1 VEPAVSAKT
10 TRAFVDAVEAGVA
23 RLLVGE
29 QAFTLP
35 LALLPAGLRE
45 GDWVDITL
53 ARAPAPPDDTEA
65 RRARLSK
72 DDPGGDID
80 L

>member
-1 VEPAVSAKT
+1 VSAWT
-10 TRAFVDAVEAGVA
+10 TRAFVDAVEADVA

-35 LALLPAGLRE
+35 LALLPAGVRE
-45 GDWVDITL
+45 GDWVEITI
-53 ARAPAPPDDTEA
+53 ARTQAPPDDTEA
-65 RRARLSK
+65 RRARLSR

>member
-1 VEPAVSAKT
+1 MSAKT
-10 TRAFVDAVEAGVA
+10 TRAFVDAIEAGVA

-29 QAFTLP
+29 QAFSMP
-35 LALLPAGLRE
+35 AALLPAGARE
-45 GDWVDITL
+45 GDWLELVIT
-53 ARAPAPPDDTEA
+53 RAPAPPDDTEG

-72 DDPGGDID
+72 EDPGGDID

>member
-1 VEPAVSAKT
+1 MA
-10 TRAFVDAVEAGVA
+10 TRVFVDAIEAGVA

-35 LALLPAGLRE
+35 AQLLPAGVRE
-45 GDWVDITL
+45 GDWVEITIG
-53 ARAPAPPDDTEA
+53 RVPAPPDAGEDSEA
-65 RRARLSK
+65 WRRRLSRG
-72 DDPGGDID
+72 DRGGDVK